1 VADWFAAKQYGVG
14 ASVPIAWQG
23 WAITAA
29 YAAIVTASALLMRR
43 SEVALLS
50 IIFTAT
56 AIFIVIVI
64 KNTRGGWRWRWGDS
78 E

>member
-1 VADWFAAKQYGVG
+1 VADWFAPKQYGYG
-14 ASVPIAWQG
+14 GGVPIAWQG
-23 WAITAA
+23 WVITAI
-29 YAAIVTASALLMRR
+29 YVAIVAAAALLMRR
-43 SEVALLS
+43 SEVAMLS